1 MVELNYDVIK
11 IFIEGWL
18 VSYHGFSLNGN
29 QVEKLHLT
37 SRIVFQL
44 HNIELELKDV
54 SQERVL
60 VSILLP
66 KYIDSK
72 DCISIAMKS
81 YLEIVQVIEKEKL

>member
-1 MVELNYDVIK
+1 MIELNYEVIK

-18 VSYHGFSLNGN
+18 VRYHGFSFNDN
-29 QVEKLHLT
+29 QVEKLNLT
-37 SRIVFQL
+37 NQIVLQL
-44 HNIELELKDV
+44 HNSELKLKNIYEDK
-54 SQERVL
+54 VL

-66 KYIDSK
+66 ECIDSK